1 MRNSKYFK
9 VASFTKVLYFLFRK
23 PFLMR
28 LPLKTEYACQVLA
41 QLARTYAE
49 DRVRQVEELAKLE
62 ELSPNYLVQI
72 LTKLR
77 QAGLVI
83 SRRGKNGGYLL
94 ARHPDE
100 ISLAEIAIAMEGGDL
115 IEASPGNGG
124 ASAKAVHD
132 AWVRAN
138 DALHAS
144 CEGISLSELIPEDS
158 DAGDWVI

>member
-1 MRNSKYFK
+1 
-9 VASFTKVLYFLFRK
+9 
-23 PFLMR
+23 MR

-124 ASAKAVHD
+124 ASAQAVHE

-138 DALHAS
+138 AALHAS
-144 CEGISLSELIPEDS
+144 CEGISLSELVPEDG

>member
-1 MRNSKYFK
+1 
-9 VASFTKVLYFLFRK
+9 
-23 PFLMR
+23 MR

-41 QLARTYAE
+41 QLARTYSDE
-49 DRVRQVEELAKLE
+49 KIRQVEEMAKLE

-77 QAGLVI
+77 QAGIVI

-100 ISLAEIAIAMEGGDL
+100 INLAEIAIAMEGGDL

-124 ASAKAVHD
+124 ASAQSVRD

-138 DALHAS
+138 AALHAS
-144 CEGISLSELIPEDS
+144 CKEILLSELVPDES
-158 DAGDWVI
+158 DAGDWMI